1 MAKKAEPYLP
11 HLRLAQ
17 LHDVSGEDL
26 EFEQDLFNT
35 FNEQF
40 DASIAKLDEALK
52 KNDKGNAVLYAHDIK
67 GAARNLGADE
77 LGRVAKDAEE
87 AARDTQFDRVRLLLP
102 QLQTAFASLKES
114 VAKYVKQ
121 RKDSA

>member
-40 DASIAKLDEALK
+40 DASVAKLDEALK
-52 KNDKGNAVLYAHDIK
+52 KSDKANAVLYSHDIK

-77 LGRVAKDAEE
+77 LGRVAKEAEE
-87 AARDTQFDRVRLLLP
+87 ASRDSQFDRVRQLMP
-102 QLQTAFASLKES
+102 QLNTAFVSLKES

-121 RKDSA
+121 RKET